1 MANED
6 DVRGTKSAR
15 SELARRGID
24 LTQADIR
31 VMHGVCYIRGA
42 IRGERAAN
50 IPDLKAEVEK
60 IAKILRT
67 KAEIKDVIIDVIYR
81 S

>member
-15 SELARRGID
+15 SELSRRGID
-24 LTQADIR
+24 ITLADMR
-31 VMHGVCYIRGA
+31 VMHGVCHIRGTV
-42 IRGERAAN
+42 RALKSAN
-50 IPDLKAEVEK
+50 IPDLKVEMEK

-67 KAEIKDVIIDVIYR
+67 KPEIKDVIIDCVFR

>member
-15 SELARRGID
+15 AEIGRRGVD
-24 LTQADIR
+24 VSQADIR
-31 VMHGVCYIRGA
+31 VMHGTCHIRGVLKA
-42 IRGERAAN
+42 YRGSN
-50 IPDLKAEVEK
+50 IPDLRIEMEK

-67 KAEIKDVIIDVIYR
+67 KAEIKDVVIDAIFR
-81 S
+81 T